1 MTVSERIE
9 QLKAEALS
17 AVSSSVSTADLEDV
31 RVRFLGRSAELTEI
45 KKSIGSLLPEE
56 RKEVGRSSNLAS
68 REIEAALGSR
78 TKEVAVREREERLEA
93 EAVDIT
99 LPGVPFQRGHLHPSQ
114 IVIDDVVD
122 FFVGLGYRVA
132 EGPEVETDYYNFTA
146 LGIPPGHPARTMQD
160 TFFVDDGL
168 VLRTQTSPMQI
179 RTMLAQEPP
188 VYVVCPGRTYRRDS
202 DPTHTPMFHQVEGLA
217 VDRGLTLGHLKG
229 TLAAMAR
236 YVFGD
241 DVEIR
246 LRPSYFQYT
255 EPSVE
260 LDVSCFVCGGT
271 DPGCKVC
278 KGAGWL
284 EMLGAGMVDPGVLE
298 EVGYDPE
305 EYTGY
310 AFGMGPDRMAM
321 VKYDVPDLR
330 LFFEGD
336 LFSLRSQEID
346 GVYNLGVT
354 EGEVLVGEVLEFGPH
369 PDADRLH
376 VGKVDLGGSEVQIV
390 AGAPNPYPGARVPVV
405 LPGSVMADGTKLRKA
420 KLRGLESYGMM
431 MSERELGISA
441 DHDGIL
447 LLDEAHLV
455 GRPVADYFPVGETV
469 LDIDVTPNRP
479 DLWGM
484 IGVARELAAILQT
497 NYRVPEI
504 SYETDGEPTGTY
516 GLRVE

>member
-9 QLKAEALS
+9 QLKTEALS
-17 AVSSSVSTADLEDV
+17 AVSSSASTADLEDV

-68 REIEAALGSR
+68 LEIEAALGSR
-78 TKEVAVREREERLEA
+78 TEEVAAREREERLRA
-93 EAVDIT
+93 EAVDVT

-236 YVFGD
+236 HVFGD

-246 LRPSYFQYT
+246 LRPSYFQFT

-260 LDVSCFVCGGT
+260 MDMSCFACGGR
-271 DPGCKVC
+271 DSNCKVC

-305 EYTGY
+305 EYTGF

-321 VKYDVPDLR
+321 VKYGVPDLR

-336 LFSLRSQEID
+336 LRFLRQ
-346 GVYNLGVT
+346 
-354 EGEVLVGEVLEFGPH
+354 F
-369 PDADRLH
+369 
-376 VGKVDLGGSEVQIV
+376 
-390 AGAPNPYPGARVPVV
+390 
-405 LPGSVMADGTKLRKA
+405 
-420 KLRGLESYGMM
+420 
-431 MSERELGISA
+431 
-441 DHDGIL
+441 
-447 LLDEAHLV
+447 
-455 GRPVADYFPVGETV
+455 
-469 LDIDVTPNRP
+469 
-479 DLWGM
+479 
-484 IGVARELAAILQT
+484 
-497 NYRVPEI
+497 
-504 SYETDGEPTGTY
+504 
-516 GLRVE
+516 

>member
-9 QLKAEALS
+9 QLKSEALS
-17 AVSSSVSTADLEDV
+17 AVASGDSTAALEDV

-45 KKSIGSLLPEE
+45 KKSIGTLSPEE
-56 RKEVGRSSNLAS
+56 RKEVGRSANLAS
-68 REIEAALGSR
+68 REIEAALDSK
-78 TKEVAVREREERLEA
+78 TEEVATREREERLRE
-93 EAVDIT
+93 EAVDVT
-99 LPGVPFQRGHLHPSQ
+99 LPGIPYQQGHLHPSLR
-114 IVIDDVVD
+114 VIDDVVD

-160 TFFVDDGL
+160 TFFVEDGL

-202 DPTHTPMFHQVEGLA
+202 DPTHTPVFHQIEGLA

-236 YVFGD
+236 HVFGEN
-241 DVEIR
+241 VKIR
-246 LRPSYFQYT
+246 LRPSYFQFT

-260 LDVSCFVCGGT
+260 LDVSCFICGGT

-321 VKYDVPDLR
+321 VKYGIPDLR

-336 LFSLRSQEID
+336 LRFLRQ
-346 GVYNLGVT
+346 
-354 EGEVLVGEVLEFGPH
+354 F
-369 PDADRLH
+369 
-376 VGKVDLGGSEVQIV
+376 
-390 AGAPNPYPGARVPVV
+390 
-405 LPGSVMADGTKLRKA
+405 
-420 KLRGLESYGMM
+420 
-431 MSERELGISA
+431 
-441 DHDGIL
+441 
-447 LLDEAHLV
+447 
-455 GRPVADYFPVGETV
+455 
-469 LDIDVTPNRP
+469 
-479 DLWGM
+479 
-484 IGVARELAAILQT
+484 
-497 NYRVPEI
+497 
-504 SYETDGEPTGTY
+504 
-516 GLRVE
+516 

>member
-1 MTVSERIE
+1 MTVRERIE
-9 QLKAEALS
+9 QLKSEALS
-17 AVSSSVSTADLEDV
+17 AVFSSASTADLEDI

-45 KKSIGSLLPEE
+45 KKGIGTLSPEE
-56 RKEVGRSSNLAS
+56 RKDVGRSSNLAS
-68 REIEAALGSR
+68 REIEAALDSR
-78 TKEVAVREREERLEA
+78 TEEVTAREQEERLRA
-93 EAVDIT
+93 EAVDVT

-114 IVIDDVVD
+114 MVIDDVVD

-146 LGIPPGHPARTMQD
+146 LGILPGHPARTMQD

-179 RTMLAQEPP
+179 RTMLEQEPP

-236 YVFGD
+236 HVFGD

-246 LRPSYFQYT
+246 LRPSYFQFT

-260 LDVSCFVCGGT
+260 MDMSCFACGGG
-271 DPGCKVC
+271 DSNCKVC

-305 EYTGY
+305 KYTGY

-321 VKYDVPDLR
+321 VKYGVPDLR

-336 LFSLRSQEID
+336 IRFLRQ
-346 GVYNLGVT
+346 
-354 EGEVLVGEVLEFGPH
+354 F
-369 PDADRLH
+369 
-376 VGKVDLGGSEVQIV
+376 
-390 AGAPNPYPGARVPVV
+390 
-405 LPGSVMADGTKLRKA
+405 
-420 KLRGLESYGMM
+420 
-431 MSERELGISA
+431 
-441 DHDGIL
+441 
-447 LLDEAHLV
+447 
-455 GRPVADYFPVGETV
+455 
-469 LDIDVTPNRP
+469 
-479 DLWGM
+479 
-484 IGVARELAAILQT
+484 
-497 NYRVPEI
+497 
-504 SYETDGEPTGTY
+504 
-516 GLRVE
+516 